1 MTFQPRGAHLPAELS
16 ERFRA
21 VYGGAAP
28 RVFFAPGRV
37 NLIGAH
43 LDYSGGDVLPL
54 AVDRGIYVAA
64 RMRDDGV
71 LRLASRDLPLT
82 VETDCTQLGDKA
94 DPAHGWAGFP
104 LGVVHGLVE
113 HFERAFGADLLFA
126 GDLPMAS
133 GLSSSAAIE
142 VATAFAFDRALDLAM
157 PPKEIALLAHR
168 AENEYV
174 GVKCGIMDQ
183 FASALGRDG
192 HALLLHCRTQRHEH
206 VPLDPARFE
215 VLVMDTRKPRPLAKT
230 GFNER
235 VHECADALAIL
246 RSRLRSEPCLAE
258 YGLADLPAIEAILS
272 GKHRMRVRH
281 VVTEMA
287 RVREAVR
294 CLRENAIADF
304 GRALTASHESTR
316 VDYEVSCAELD
327 VITEAARACDG
338 VHGARLVGAGFGGCA
353 IALVAPGRAPEVEA
367 RVSACFSARFG
378 VTPGFSVLHA
388 GPGPRECSPA
398 GG

>member
-1 MTFQPRGAHLPAELS
+1 MTFQPPDPHLPEELG
-16 ERFRA
+16 RLFRA
-21 VYGGAAP
+21 EFGSGAP

-54 AVDRGIYVAA
+54 ALDRGIYVAA
-64 RMRDDGV
+64 CLRSDGV
-71 LRLASRDLPLT
+71 LRLASRELAQRVSVRCDAL
-82 VETDCTQLGDKA
+82 VDKA
-94 DPAHGWAGFP
+94 DPSHGWASFP
-104 LGVVHGLVE
+104 LGVVRGLLDRL
-113 HFERAFGADLLFA
+113 ERPLGADLFFA

-142 VATAFAFDRALDLAM
+142 VATAVALGELLSLAI
-157 PPKEIALLAHR
+157 PAKEIALLAHR

-192 HALLLHCRTQRHEH
+192 HALLLHCRTQRYEH
-206 VPLDPARFE
+206 VPLDRERFE
-215 VLVMDTRKPRPLAKT
+215 VLVMDTKKPRPLAKT

-246 RSRLRSEPCLAE
+246 RSKLRPEPCLAE
-258 YGLADLPAIEAILS
+258 YRIDDLVAIERVLT
-272 GKHRMRVRH
+272 GKHMMRARH
-281 VVTEMA
+281 VVTEMQ

-294 CLRENAIADF
+294 CLRANEISGF
-304 GRALTASHESTR
+304 GKALDASHESTR
-316 VDYEVSCAELD
+316 VDYEVSCPELD
-327 VITEAARACDG
+327 VITDAARGCPE
-338 VHGARLVGAGFGGCA
+338 VFGARLVGAGFGGCA
-353 IALVAPGRAPEVEA
+353 IALVAPGAAPSVQEQVA
-367 RVSACFSARFG
+367 RKFHERFA

-388 GPGPRECSPA
+388 GPGPRECV
-398 GG
+398 G

>member
-1 MTFQPRGAHLPAELS
+1 MTFSAPDPHLPTELGRLFRS
-16 ERFRA
+16 EF
-21 VYGGAAP
+21 GGPAP

-54 AVDRGIYVAA
+54 AVDLGIHVAA

-71 LRLASRDLPLT
+71 LRLASRDLPQR
-82 VETDCTQLGDKA
+82 VVSSADGVGDKA
-94 DPAHGWAGFP
+94 DPAHGWASFP
-104 LGVVHGLVE
+104 LGVVHGLM
-113 HFERAFGADLLFA
+113 ERLERPLGADLYFA
-126 GDLPMAS
+126 GNLPMAS

-142 VATAFAFDRALDLAM
+142 VATAVAFDRCLGLGIPA
-157 PPKEIALLAHR
+157 KEIALLAHR

-206 VPLDPARFE
+206 VPLDRERFE
-215 VLVMDTRKPRPLAKT
+215 VLVMDTKKPRPLAKT

-235 VHECADALAIL
+235 VHECADALATL

-258 YGLADLPAIEAILS
+258 YRLDDLPAIELVLDS
-272 GKHRMRVRH
+272 KHAARVRH
-281 VVTEMA
+281 VVTEMQ
-287 RVREAVR
+287 RVREAVQH
-294 CLRENAIADF
+294 LRAGRIEGF
-304 GRALTASHESTR
+304 GRMLDESHESTR

-327 VITEAARACDG
+327 VITDAARECDG
-338 VHGARLVGAGFGGCA
+338 VFGARLVGAGFGGCA
-353 IALVAPGRAPEVEA
+353 IALIEPGRAEP
-367 RVSACFSARFG
+367 VSEHVAATFRERFG
-378 VTPGFSVLHA
+378 VEPGFSVLHA
-388 GPGPRECSPA
+388 GPGPREYEPV
-398 GG
+398 

>member
-1 MTFQPRGAHLPAELS
+1 MSFQSPDPQLPVELGRLFRS
-16 ERFRA
+16 E
-21 VYGGAAP
+21 YGGGAP

-43 LDYSGGDVLPL
+43 LDYSGGDVMPL

-71 LRLASRDLPLT
+71 LRLASRDLPLRVAT
-82 VETDCTQLGDKA
+82 RCDALGDKA

-104 LGVVHGLVE
+104 LGVVRCLLD
-113 HFERAFGADLLFA
+113 RLDRPLGADLYFA
-126 GDLPMAS
+126 GNLPMAS

-142 VATAFAFDRALDLAM
+142 VATAVAFDRCLELGI
-157 PPKEIALLAHR
+157 PSKEIALLAHR

-192 HALLLHCRTQRHEH
+192 HALLLHCRTQRYEH
-206 VPLDPARFE
+206 VPLDRERFE
-215 VLVMDTRKPRPLAKT
+215 VLVMDTKKPRPLAKT

-235 VHECADALAIL
+235 VHECADALATL

-258 YGLADLPAIEAILS
+258 YRVEDLPAIQRVLDTR
-272 GKHRMRVRH
+272 HFLRVRH
-281 VVTEMA
+281 VVTEMQ
-287 RVREAVR
+287 RVREAVH
-294 CLRENAIADF
+294 CLRTHEIPGF
-304 GRALTASHESTR
+304 GRRLDASHESTR
-316 VDYEVSCAELD
+316 VDYEVSCEELD
-327 VITEAARACDG
+327 VITAAARSCPG
-338 VHGARLVGAGFGGCA
+338 VFGARLVGAGFGGCA
-353 IALVAPGRAPEVEA
+353 IALVTPGTAEQVTEQVA
-367 RVSACFSARFG
+367 RKFSAHFG

-388 GPGPRECSPA
+388 GPGPREFPV
-398 GG
+398 G